1 MPQIPLYNKGQG
13 ATPVITGTSLGSQVS
28 SSAFTSVGQ
37 ELARFGEV
45 AGNMMY
51 EYYDADKKAE
61 AKSSI
66 AAAENELNEK
76 LEIYNDTD
84 KTTNAETYDKQ
95 YKTNSTKYIKEI
107 SSKYNLRPN
116 EQKLLVARLADLS
129 AGKHQEGRRKVSA
142 KQDAIRGY
150 SQGTALD
157 RNINAMV
164 TNAVGTPLHEKAK
177 KDAINGIVEAGEGNT
192 LRFLSVKNL
201 DQLNLVVEE
210 KTFTTRTNGATTTED
225 ISKIR
230 EDLKES
236 NLTPEKIATQEGRL
250 KTKETA
256 VINNTIADIVTTAT
270 VQQDFDGVEPDT
282 VISEEERLAVI
293 NKYLKGDY
301 SSNPSA
307 KEKYESLSVKDQ
319 ARVNTALVTL
329 RNNEQAQIKWEEA
342 RLEKNKDDKIETTL
356 NDSLDKII
364 DGTMSSKEI
373 YNLDLPGANGL
384 KAKNS
389 LLAVS
394 ANFVNNKLPTKTDLT
409 TYAFI
414 ENEIA
419 TGKIKSPTTAFKVG
433 EETKALSLIDRL
445 SSKTGS
451 ISFDNYKILT
461 GDIAKVKTSEG
472 AKDLSEFKNFVD
484 RLKETILGP
493 NKNNRFNSEGNKRL
507 YEWTVNMKTN
517 FNKGRSEDISTES
530 LLDPNSS
537 NYIFTNQDFYIPTTD
552 QINTEIA
559 SSIDKSI
566 GITDRE
572 FKPEQIKAPLFNKDS
587 KTVTYYD
594 DREKSSVT
602 LEDQSYK
609 DLKDFKMNNTQFLN
623 WSKTYGQI
631 WRKQNGYS
639 LIAYEKWLK
648 SN

>member
-1 MPQIPLYNKGQG
+1 MPQIPLYNKGAG
-13 ATPVITGTSLGSQVS
+13 ASPTITGTSLGSQVS
-28 SSAFTSVGQ
+28 SGAFTSVGQ
-37 ELARFGEV
+37 ELAKFGEV

-192 LRFLSVKNL
+192 LRYLSVKNL

-293 NKYLKGDY
+293 DKYLKGDY

-319 ARVNTALVTL
+319 ARVNAALVTL
-329 RNNEQAQIKWEEA
+329 RNNEQAQMKWEKYQQE
-342 RLEKNKDDKIETTL
+342 NKETQNIESIL
-356 NDSLDKII
+356 NESLPKVVN
-364 DGTMSSKEI
+364 GEMSAKEI
-373 YNLDLPGANGL
+373 YELNLLGTDGL
-384 KAKNS
+384 RVKNA

-394 ANFVNNKLPTKTDLT
+394 KNIVNNKLTTKTDLT
-409 TYAFI
+409 TYALI
-414 ENEIA
+414 ENEIQN
-419 TGKIKSPTTAFKVG
+419 GKITSPLTSFKVG
-433 EETKALSLIDRL
+433 EETKALSLIERL
-445 SSKTGS
+445 SSETGY
-451 ISFDNYKILT
+451 ISTDNYNVLT
-461 GDIAKVKTSEG
+461 GDIASVKTSKG
-472 AKDLSEFKNFVD
+472 ASDLAEFKTFIDGNSG
-484 RLKETILGP
+484 TILGP
-493 NKNNRFNSEGNKRL
+493 AKLNKYNTKGKQRL
-507 YEWTVNMKTN
+507 YAWQVNMKAN
-517 FNKGRSEDISTES
+517 FNKGIKDGKSAADLTS
-530 LLDPNSS
+530 PNSPH
-537 NYIFTNQDFYIPTTD
+537 YIFTNQDFYIPTTA
-552 QINTEIA
+552 QIIKEQSDSLVSAMGTKK
-559 SSIDKSI
+559 D
-566 GITDRE
+566 
-572 FKPEQIKAPLFNKDS
+572 FKPEQIKAPSFNKDS

-594 DREKSSVT
+594 DRQKSSVT

-631 WRKQNGYS
+631 WRKQEGYS

>member
-1 MPQIPLYNKGQG
+1 MPQIPLYNKGAG
-13 ATPVITGTSLGSQVS
+13 ASPTITGTSLGSQVS
-28 SSAFTSVGQ
+28 SGAFTSVGQ
-37 ELARFGEV
+37 ELAKFGEV

-95 YKTNSTKYIKEI
+95 YKAKSKIYINEV

-150 SQGTALD
+150 SQATALK

-164 TNAVGTPLHEKAK
+164 TNAVGTPLHEIARKN
-177 KDAINGIVEAGEGNT
+177 AINGIVEAGQGNT
-192 LRFLSVKNL
+192 LKYLSVKNL
-201 DQLNLVVEE
+201 DELDLVVEE
-210 KTFTTRTNGATTTED
+210 KIFTTRTNGATTTED

-230 EDLKES
+230 KDLKES

-256 VINNTIADIVTTAT
+256 VINNTIADIVATAT
-270 VQQDFDGVEPDT
+270 VQQDFEGLEPDT

-293 NKYLKGDY
+293 DKYLKGDY

-319 ARVNTALVTL
+319 ARVNAALVTL
-329 RNNEQAQIKWEEA
+329 RNNEQAQMKWEKYQQE
-342 RLEKNKDDKIETTL
+342 NKETQNIESIL
-356 NDSLDKII
+356 NESLPKVVN
-364 DGTMSSKEI
+364 GEMSAKEI
-373 YNLDLPGANGL
+373 YELNLLGTDGL
-384 KAKNS
+384 RVKNA

-394 ANFVNNKLPTKTDLT
+394 KNIVNNKLTTKTDLT
-409 TYAFI
+409 TYALI
-414 ENEIA
+414 ENEIQN
-419 TGKIKSPTTAFKVG
+419 GKITSPLTSFKVG
-433 EETKALSLIDRL
+433 EETKALSLIERL
-445 SSKTGS
+445 SSETGY
-451 ISFDNYKILT
+451 ISTDNYNVLT
-461 GDIAKVKTSEG
+461 GDIASVKTSKG
-472 AKDLSEFKNFVD
+472 ASDLAEFKTFIDGNSG
-484 RLKETILGP
+484 TILGP
-493 NKNNRFNSEGNKRL
+493 AKLNKYNTKGKQRL
-507 YEWTVNMKTN
+507 YAWQVNMKAN
-517 FNKGRSEDISTES
+517 FNKGIKDGKSAADLTS
-530 LLDPNSS
+530 PNSPH
-537 NYIFTNQDFYIPTTD
+537 YIFTNQDFYIPTTA
-552 QINTEIA
+552 QIIKEQSDSLVSAMGTKK
-559 SSIDKSI
+559 D
-566 GITDRE
+566 
-572 FKPEQIKAPLFNKDS
+572 FKPEQIKAPSFNKDS

-594 DREKSSVT
+594 DRQKSSVT

-631 WRKQNGYS
+631 WRKQEGYS